1 MKQTYLSPILSTIS
15 QVLTKIFHQEV
26 IPGEVLAKQN
36 NLAFGEVSSVVT
48 LEGEGGS
55 GSIAVSFPF
64 EVIMKIAE
72 IMLPRNAVKD
82 GKTIQD
88 LSGEIGE
95 MFGGL
100 VKSDLDKMG
109 VKLNVSKTAVFA
121 GQPHYLAHAVQKP
134 VTFVSFSADVG
145 TIFVELCFCSLK
157 TSK

>member
-1 MKQTYLSPILSTIS
+1 MKQTYLNAILSTIS

-26 IPGEVLAKQN
+26 ITGEVLAKQN

-72 IMLPRNAVKD
+72 IMLPRNAIKD
-82 GKTIQD
+82 GKTIQE

-95 MFGGL
+95 MFGNL

-109 VKLNVSKTAVFA
+109 VQLNVSKTAVYA

-145 TIFVELCFCSLK
+145 IVFVELCFSGLK

>member
-1 MKQTYLSPILSTIS
+1 MKQTYLNAILSTIS

-26 IPGEVLAKQN
+26 ITGEVLAKQN

-72 IMLPRNAVKD
+72 IMLPRNATKD
-82 GKTIQD
+82 GKTIQE

-95 MFGGL
+95 MFGNL

-109 VKLNVSKTAVFA
+109 VQLNVSKTAVYA

-145 TIFVELCFCSLK
+145 IVFVELCFSGLK

>member
-1 MKQTYLSPILSTIS
+1 MKQTYLKPILNTIT

-26 IPGEVLAKQN
+26 VRGEVLAKQN

-48 LEGEGGS
+48 LEGEGGT

-72 IMLPRNAVKD
+72 IMLPRNAPKD

-100 VKSDLDKMG
+100 IKSDLDKLG
-109 VKLNVSKTAVFA
+109 IKLNVSKSAVYA

-134 VTFVSFSADVG
+134 VTFVPFSADVG
-145 TIFVELCFCSLK
+145 IIFVELCFGGLK
-157 TSK
+157 ASK

>member
-1 MKQTYLSPILSTIS
+1 MKENYLNPILSTIS
-15 QVLTKIFHQEV
+15 QVLAKIFHQEV
-26 IPGEVLAKQN
+26 IRGEVLTKQN
-36 NLAFGEVSSVVT
+36 NLAFGEISSVVT

-72 IMLPRNAVKD
+72 IMLPRKAPKD
-82 GKTIQD
+82 GKIIQD

-109 VKLNVSKTAVFA
+109 IKLNVSKTAVYA
-121 GQPHYLAHAVQKP
+121 GQPHYLSHAVQKP
-134 VTFVSFSADVG
+134 VTFVPFSADVG
-145 TIFVELCFCSLK
+145 IIFVELCFGGLK
-157 TSK
+157 ASK